1 MTRDEVKTAFS
12 THTSGTWL
20 QCLKQPHPSIQFGYL
35 MACVLNK
42 VILHCQRV
50 VVPKASILKHEIK
63 AADLLRIDLTFAYSY
78 GLHYSQ
84 NRPRFK
90 KKISISKRWEGE
102 MSERPFLES
111 LSDIFKDSNKLN
123 YCKVSRK
130 HSSLGT
136 DFLRPWTWHAVYQ
149 WTS

>member
-78 GLHYSQ
+78 AYTTHRIGQDLRRKY
-84 NRPRFK
+84 P
-90 KKISISKRWEGE
+90 
-102 MSERPFLES
+102 S
-111 LSDIFKDSNKLN
+111 LKDGKAK
-123 YCKVSRK
+123 CQKD
-130 HSSLGT
+130 H
-136 DFLRPWTWHAVYQ
+136 F
-149 WTS
+149 